1 MVTNRCS
8 PNMFHIIIKH
18 INIFESHMFG
28 TSISHIKTQKKG
40 ELCAESSSKMGCSPM
55 GLIHFSPAN
64 CCCYDDQ
71 PNHGHLSATRKFENS
86 TSFDKG
92 SGETPLDKEFRNSQP
107 AMFDYWRVSE
117 KGLAGSNDSFQMFPV
132 CHISYNGQRSFW
144 KSQTNSCGSVSKTE
158 GFPKSQDSNAD
169 VNMMI
174 NHRV

>member
-1 MVTNRCS
+1 MLTKDVPYNHQNII
-8 PNMFHIIIKH
+8 PHIIF
-18 INIFESHMFG
+18 FESHMFG

-92 SGETPLDKEFRNSQP
+92 SGETPLDK
-107 AMFDYWRVSE
+107 A
-117 KGLAGSNDSFQMFPV
+117 FPV
-132 CHISYNGQRSFW
+132 SHVWLPESIWKRPCWLQRQFPD
-144 KSQTNSCGSVSKTE
+144 VSSLSHFIQRPEIILNVPNQFMWVCLKLRDS
-158 GFPKSQDSNAD
+158 PKCQDSNAH

-174 NHRV
+174 NHRVGG